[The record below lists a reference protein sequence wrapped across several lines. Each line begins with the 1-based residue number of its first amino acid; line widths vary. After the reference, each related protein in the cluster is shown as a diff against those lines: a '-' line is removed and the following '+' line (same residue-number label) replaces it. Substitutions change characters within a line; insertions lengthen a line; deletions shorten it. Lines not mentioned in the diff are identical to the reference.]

1 MDYQQALDFF
11 KEEIKGGFCSPDCKD
26 YQSVLVAI
34 KAIEKQIPKKIK
46 AAKEP
51 IKADIQVLYWT
62 TYECPICGGIFTG
75 RGLLNYCSYCGQSF
89 KDAEMAKLF
98 E

>member
-62 TYECPICGGIFTG
+62 TYECPICGGYIY
-75 RGLLNYCSYCGQSF
+75 RKRSVELL
-89 KDAEMAKLF
+89 LLLWTII
-98 E
+98 